1 MDWIINSLV
10 GIVMLLAGFGLD
22 RLWEWRKKKKAG
34 LTGQAHRIIAK
45 LGKSVQSFDGYYFLS
60 RSPTENFKIANHVY
74 QHAAGEV
81 IGTCFRE
88 NPTTY
93 GEQDLSRLLPPG
105 ASFTRLTTDRV
116 CSSEDIKKVEAVLK
130 EFVPNSKIVMV
141 PSQEHFTSIDGIFAQ
156 LSDKTHIALVT
167 FPKMGPEHQNRGIL
181 FYGHIAETFFTY
193 YRDLSERLYQGRG
206 KDAPN
211 STYPADAIH

>member
-1 MDWIINSLV
+1 MDWIVNIVV
-10 GIVMLLAGFGLD
+10 GVVMLVAGFGLD

-34 LTGQAHRIIAK
+34 LTGQAHKIITK

-60 RSPTENFKIANHVY
+60 SSPTENFRIANHVY
-74 QHAAGEV
+74 AHAAGEV

-116 CSSEDIKKVEAVLK
+116 CPSEDIKKAEAILR
-130 EFVPNSKIVMV
+130 ELVPSGKIVMV
-141 PSQEHFTSIDGIFAQ
+141 PSQEHFTSIDGIYAQ
-156 LSDKTHIALVT
+156 LSDKTHIAFVT
-167 FPKMGPEHQNRGIL
+167 FPQTGPEHQNRGIV
-181 FYGHIAETFFTY
+181 FYGHIAEAFFTY
-193 YRDLSERLYQGRG
+193 YRDLSERLYQVGRG
-206 KDAPN
+206 
-211 STYPADAIH
+211 